1 MYPAGF
7 YYSSSSGNKAHK
19 SRIHNYVSTLAK
31 NGWAMAGPVGPV
43 PVPMLYGNQ
52 VESYLVMWLAILF
65 KNGDEEDNDS
75 RAVFINSATF
85 GFGLVS
91 SCSEHLASSW
101 KLWCKNGGKKKN
113 EKAGSCRESNLGHLA
128 HTASALPLSLDN
140 QTTTNPYNLLCVLHR
155 WYWMPQ
161 LHTWQQLSM
170 CCQNSVRGRLEIF
183 VPSGKNPCWV
193 VFSL

>member
-31 NGWAMAGPVGPV
+31 NGWAMVGPVGPV

-75 RAVFINSATF
+75 MAVFINSATF

-101 KLWCKNGGKKKN
+101 KLWCKNGEKKKR
-113 EKAGSCRESNLGHLA
+113 KSWQLPGVKPWTPGSYSQCSATESWQPDNHQPIQSSVCTAQVILNASVTHLA
-128 HTASALPLSLDN
+128 ATQYVLSE
-140 QTTTNPYNLLCVLHR
+140 LC
-155 WYWMPQ
+155 
-161 LHTWQQLSM
+161 
-170 CCQNSVRGRLEIF
+170 
-183 VPSGKNPCWV
+183 
-193 VFSL
+193 

>member
-101 KLWCKNGGKKKN
+101 KLWCKNGGKKKT
-113 EKAGSCRESNLGHLA
+113 KKLAVAGSQTLDTWLIQPVLCHWALTTRQPPT
-128 HTASALPLSLDN
+128 HTIFYVYCTGDTECLSY
-140 QTTTNPYNLLCVLHR
+140 TPG
-155 WYWMPQ
+155 
-161 LHTWQQLSM
+161 S
-170 CCQNSVRGRLEIF
+170 NSVCAVRTLLGVDWNFFI
-183 VPSGKNPCWV
+183 PSGKNPCWV